1 MVIHVQKR
9 SFFLTYIRLGYLLHI
24 MTIAEIFLI
33 ISLFK
38 NFDVFNWMQDDF
50 IVLKSLFVF
59 ILITAPIFPQ
69 CDARSRYQNYKQ
81 VKDHLFMYGFQP
93 RIIKPFSNSRCQRDA
108 VIAAA
113 EELGMKKECANYFIE
128 KGHRWYH
135 ILPDFLFQ
143 KPAYLFQK
151 AFWLNTFFVKYYP
164 SKIDFSAVVKK
175 QHSNAKSDESF
186 NFSSRSLS
194 N

>member
-1 MVIHVQKR
+1 MIIYVQKR
-9 SFFLTYIRLGYLLHI
+9 SFLLTYLRLGYLLHI

-33 ISLFK
+33 ISWL
-38 NFDVFNWMQDDF
+38 NTFDVVNWMQNEF
-50 IVLKSLFVF
+50 VVLKSAFL
-59 ILITAPIFPQ
+59 LIIVSAPIFPQ
-69 CDARSRYQNYKQ
+69 FDARSRYQNYKQ

-113 EELGMKKECANYFIE
+113 EELGMENECANYFIQ

-151 AFWLNTFFVKYYP
+151 AFWLNTFFVKYYH
-164 SKIDFSAVVKK
+164 SKIDFAGVVKK
-175 QHSNAKSDESF
+175 QNSNARSEEPI

>member
-1 MVIHVQKR
+1 
-9 SFFLTYIRLGYLLHI
+9 

-33 ISLFK
+33 ISLFRI
-38 NFDVFNWMQDDF
+38 FDVAYWMQNEY
-50 IVLKSLFVF
+50 IVLKLALLFIIF
-59 ILITAPIFPQ
+59 IAPIFPQ

-81 VKDHLFMYGFQP
+81 VKDHLYMYGFQP

-113 EELGMKKECANYFIE
+113 EELGMENECASYFIQ

-135 ILPDFLFQ
+135 ILPNFLYH
-143 KPAYLFQK
+143 KPGYLFQK

-164 SKIDFSAVVKK
+164 SKIDFAAVVKK
-175 QHSNAKSDESF
+175 QNSNDINEAKF

>member
-1 MVIHVQKR
+1 MIIHVQKR
-9 SFFLTYIRLGYLLHI
+9 SFFLTYLRLGYLLHMI
-24 MTIAEIFLI
+24 TIIEIFLI
-33 ISLFK
+33 ISWL
-38 NFDVFNWMQDDF
+38 NSFDVVNWMQDEF
-50 IVLKSLFVF
+50 VVLKSAFL
-59 ILITAPIFPQ
+59 LIIVTAPIFPQ

-108 VIAAA
+108 VMAAA
-113 EELGMKKECANYFIE
+113 EELGMEKECVNYFIQ

-135 ILPDFLFQ
+135 ILPDFLYQ
-143 KPAYLFQK
+143 KPGYLFQK
-151 AFWLNTFFVKYYP
+151 AFWSNTFFVKYYP
-164 SKIDFSAVVKK
+164 SKIDFVAVVKK
-175 QHSNAKSDESF
+175 QNSNAANEEPF